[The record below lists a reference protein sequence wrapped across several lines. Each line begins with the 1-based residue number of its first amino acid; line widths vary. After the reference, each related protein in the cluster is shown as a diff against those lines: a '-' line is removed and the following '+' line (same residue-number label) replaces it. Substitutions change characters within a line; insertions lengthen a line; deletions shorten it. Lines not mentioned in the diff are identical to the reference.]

1 MRKPVRFVHSLSF
14 KLALTTIGMLLV
26 MWLAVGAVLVLST
39 AHEIMDNSYDAAQA
53 KSQEY
58 RYDSYMQAYQ
68 GSQDASLDI
77 WWLEHGC
84 ELQFDFLF
92 PRTNS
97 EPNSRYIQ
105 YNLAARLND
114 TDDLESLYALPA
126 HSLVGIRVQSDEVA
140 QSGTFLSLE
149 DFTPQQLSAISRQ
162 LAGNTLPS
170 LTASGSRN
178 GLLFQVSTLTLG
190 EQTYTSSSENTSD
203 SIIIKGGTDI
213 YRLFPSNVKTVQE
226 WTLFLSAEEY
236 ALGGFRNASNSYF
249 TCYTQSI
256 SPVFL
261 DSNQPENL
269 YGEESTHEPVW
280 VSVIMISTPLK
291 TALQEQAPV
300 LIRLLALIPILGIL
314 FFGIIRRMVVLP
326 LRKTQ
331 TAFQTVAALNFSEV
345 KGDVK
350 RRDEI
355 GELNRS
361 LQTMSGEL
369 QQHWDDERAL
379 ERRRQEFVAAA
390 SHELKTPL
398 ALIRGYTEGL
408 EQDIGDREQYLAGME
423 REIDRMNALVLDM
436 LEETRLERM
445 EQLQQLE
452 TVNLSCLIKDLLDE
466 MAPLF
471 QGLNLSVQLEEGVT
485 CPGNRSLLERGIGNL
500 LSNAARYCS
509 PGGQVR
515 ITLTSGPALTVE
527 NDADPIPEEELP
539 RLFELFYRGDKA
551 RDRSGSGM
559 GLAIARRIF
568 SLHHLSCT
576 AENIPG
582 GVRFRLQK
590 EACSGTN
597 PSKMS

>member
-1 MRKPVRFVHSLSF
+1 MRKQLHFVHSLSF
-14 KLALTTIGMLLV
+14 KLALVTIGMLSVL
-26 MWLAVGAVLVLST
+26 WLTVGSVLVLST
-39 AHEIMDNSYDAAQA
+39 AQEIIDNGPPLADSRLNLYRSDSYLQTFDPQTLDDSWVLEAQKASSGSSLFLFYDMYDAP
-53 KSQEY
+53 
-58 RYDSYMQAYQ
+58 RYLQYAFTWTE
-68 GSQDASLDI
+68 DASGTPELLPVRMLSAVLYVNPSEAEPDGLFLD
-77 WWLEHGC
+77 LQGLSAA
-84 ELQFDFLF
+84 EL
-92 PRTNS
+92 S
-97 EPNSRYIQ
+97 
-105 YNLAARLND
+105 
-114 TDDLESLYALPA
+114 
-126 HSLVGIRVQSDEVA
+126 
-140 QSGTFLSLE
+140 
-149 DFTPQQLSAISRQ
+149 QLSGIF
-162 LAGNTLPS
+162 T
-170 LTASGSRN
+170 
-178 GLLFQVSTLTLG
+178 
-190 EQTYTSSSENTSD
+190 
-203 SIIIKGGTDI
+203 GGPD
-213 YRLFPSNVKTVQE
+213 
-226 WTLFLSAEEY
+226 
-236 ALGGFRNASNSYF
+236 
-249 TCYTQSI
+249 
-256 SPVFL
+256 SPVFSAVGTRSGSFFYVDTLTVNGHVYSTGRTGGADTLSLSCTQEEQNTPVPCRMLPNGVHTQEEWELILGATDWVL
-261 DSNQPENL
+261 DRAPQS
-269 YGEESTHEPVW
+269 SSVW
-280 VSVIMISTPLK
+280 QNYRSCYFSALIQIQHQSETGTDVWLGVVLASTPLK

-369 QQHWDDERAL
+369 QQRWDDERAL

-398 ALIRGYTEGL
+398 ALMRGYTEGL

-452 TVNLSCLIKDLLDE
+452 TVNLSCLVKDLLDE

-485 CPGNRSLLERGIGNL
+485 CPGDRSLLERGIGNL

-515 ITLTSGPALTVE
+515 ITLTSGPVLTVE

-539 RLFELFYRGDKA
+539 RLYELFYRGDKA

-568 SLHHLSCT
+568 SLHRLNCT

-590 EACSGTN
+590 EECSGTN